1 MVADERRAGILLHPT
16 SLPGEGGFGELGPEA
31 DRFVEFLR
39 EAGQRS
45 WQMLPLNPPDG
56 AGSPYSSDSAF
67 AGSPS
72 LISTERLIRDGLVRR
87 DEVSGGKESLL
98 RAAFARRGETEE
110 LAAFRE
116 ENRDWL
122 ADYALYRA
130 LRRKFGRPWNRWPR
144 ALARREA
151 GALDQARR
159 ELAEEVEFAEFV
171 QYLFDEHW
179 GGVRRRANRAGIEV
193 IGDIPI
199 FVSHDSAD
207 VWANQHLFRLDES
220 GEPSVT
226 AGVPPDYFSGEG
238 QLWGNPIYDWRRMA
252 EEGYEW
258 WTRRVRRALALY
270 DTARIDH
277 FRGFVAHWEVPAG
290 ARTAAEGEWAAGPG
304 AELFEAIKDEVGEL
318 PFVAEDL
325 GEITPDVEALRDGLG
340 LPGMDVLQFAFSGPD
355 SEFLPHNHRHANRAV
370 YTGTHDNDTT
380 AGWWRSAPE
389 KERGFARRYL
399 GREFVSVRDFVRLAY
414 ASSAQRAII
423 PMQDHLGLGSEARM
437 NTPGT
442 TGGNWRWRMNR
453 EDMGTDLASRI
464 RELARTYGR

>member
-1 MVADERRAGILLHPT
+1 MMADGRRAGILLHPT
-16 SLPGEGGFGELGPEA
+16 SLPGEPGGGCYGELGGEA
-31 DRFVEFLR
+31 VRFVEFLR

-45 WQMLPLNPPDG
+45 WQVLPLNPPDH

-72 LISTERLIRDGLVRR
+72 LVSVERLVRDGLVRR
-87 DEVSGGKESLL
+87 GEVSGGKEKIL
-98 RAAFARRGETEE
+98 RTAFERCGETDE
-110 LAAFRE
+110 LSAFRE

-130 LRRKFGRPWNRWPR
+130 LRRRLGRPWNRWPR

-151 GALDQARR
+151 GALRQARR
-159 ELAEEVEFAEFV
+159 ELAEEAALVEFA
-171 QYLFDEHW
+171 QYLFEAHW
-179 GGVRRRANRAGIEV
+179 SAVRREANRAGIEV
-193 IGDIPI
+193 IGDVPI

-207 VWANQHLFRLDES
+207 VWANQRLFRLDEF

-270 DTARIDH
+270 DTVRMDH
-277 FRGFVAHWEVPAG
+277 FRGFVAHWEAPAG

-304 AELFEAIKDEVGEL
+304 AELFEAIRDEVGEL
-318 PFVAEDL
+318 PFIAEDL

-355 SEFLPHNHRHANRAV
+355 SEFLPHNYLHPNRAV

-380 AGWWRSAPE
+380 AGWWKAAP
-389 KERGFARRYL
+389 
-399 GREFVSVRDFVRLAY
+399 
-414 ASSAQRAII
+414 
-423 PMQDHLGLGSEARM
+423 
-437 NTPGT
+437 
-442 TGGNWRWRMNR
+442 
-453 EDMGTDLASRI
+453 
-464 RELARTYGR
+464 

>member
-1 MVADERRAGILLHPT
+1 M
-16 SLPGEGGFGELGPEA
+16 
-31 DRFVEFLR
+31 
-39 EAGQRS
+39 
-45 WQMLPLNPPDG
+45 
-56 AGSPYSSDSAF
+56 
-67 AGSPS
+67 
-72 LISTERLIRDGLVRR
+72 
-87 DEVSGGKESLL
+87 
-98 RAAFARRGETEE
+98 
-110 LAAFRE
+110 
-116 ENRDWL
+116 
-122 ADYALYRA
+122 
-130 LRRKFGRPWNRWPR
+130 
-144 ALARREA
+144 
-151 GALDQARR
+151 
-159 ELAEEVEFAEFV
+159 
-171 QYLFDEHW
+171 
-179 GGVRRRANRAGIEV
+179 
-193 IGDIPI
+193 
-199 FVSHDSAD
+199 
-207 VWANQHLFRLDES
+207 
-220 GEPSVT
+220 T

-423 PMQDHLGLGSEARM
+423 PMQDHLELGSEARM

-453 EDMGTDLASRI
+453 EDMGKDLAARI